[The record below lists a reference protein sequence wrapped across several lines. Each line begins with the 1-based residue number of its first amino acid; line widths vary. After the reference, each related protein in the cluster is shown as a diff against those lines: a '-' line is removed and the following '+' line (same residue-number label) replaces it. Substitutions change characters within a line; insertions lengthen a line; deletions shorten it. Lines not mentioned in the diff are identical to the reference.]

1 MKMQQGTFPVEL
13 AELAAALQAK
23 SGIFKADQ
31 EALALREEV
40 ESAARIFIFDH
51 ETQAETFTKAYG
63 IKNAL
68 KCCLALLSANIEPVK
83 YENVRD
89 LGCGSGVFGLTFAF
103 LATNPR
109 LHLTFVDQSPL
120 HLNIAQTVLTDSG
133 CAGNFSFLNQTLPPD
148 LPSNSELDLI
158 SYWFCENGHV
168 ASDASLI
175 DRLIGREAIIVDY
188 EKVISGIVDHL
199 PEHLVVKDRWSVV
212 SDVPLHMRDIVGD
225 ESVRSYGIHIVRA

>member
-1 MKMQQGTFPVEL
+1 MQQETFPVEL
-13 AELAAALQAK
+13 AELAAALQVN
-23 SGIFKADQ
+23 SEIFNANR

-40 ESAARIFIFDH
+40 ENSAKIFIFNH
-51 ETQAETFTKAYG
+51 ETQAETFTRAYG

-68 KCCLALLSANIEPVK
+68 KCCLALLSANIDPAK

-103 LATNPR
+103 LAANPILR
-109 LHLTFVDQSPL
+109 LTFIDQSPL
-120 HLNIAQTVLTDSG
+120 HLNIAQTVLADSG
-133 CAGNFSFLNQTLPPD
+133 CVGSFSFLNRTLPPD
-148 LPSNSELDLI
+148 LPSNADLDLV

-168 ASDASLI
+168 ASDADLI

-188 EKVISGIVDHL
+188 EKVIAGIVNHL
-199 PEHLVVKDRWSVV
+199 PEHLLVRTRWSAESVL
-212 SDVPLHMRDIVGD
+212 PANMRAIVGD

>member
-1 MKMQQGTFPVEL
+1 MQQETFPVEL
-13 AELAAALQAK
+13 AELAAALQIN
-23 SGIFKADQ
+23 SEIFNANR
-31 EALALREEV
+31 EALALRKEV

-51 ETQAETFTKAYG
+51 ETQAETFTRAYG

-68 KCCLALLSANIEPVK
+68 KCCLALLSANIDPAK

-103 LATNPR
+103 LAANPMLR
-109 LHLTFVDQSPL
+109 LTFVDQSPL
-120 HLNIAQTVLTDSG
+120 HLNIAQTVMADSG
-133 CAGNFSFLNQTLPPD
+133 CAGSFSFLNQTLPPD
-148 LPSNSELDLI
+148 LPSSSDLDLI

-168 ASDASLI
+168 ASDANLI

-188 EKVISGIVDHL
+188 EKVISGIVDHIPKYL
-199 PEHLVVKDRWSVV
+199 IVKDRWSVE

>member
-1 MKMQQGTFPVEL
+1 MQQEMFPVEL
-13 AELAAALQAK
+13 AELAAALQVN
-23 SGIFKADQ
+23 SEIFNANR

-40 ESAARIFIFDH
+40 ENSAKIFIFNH
-51 ETQAETFTKAYG
+51 ETQAETFTRAYG

-68 KCCLALLSANIEPVK
+68 KCCLALLSANIDPKK

-103 LATNPR
+103 LAANPLLR
-109 LHLTFVDQSPL
+109 LTFIDQSPL
-120 HLNIAQTVLTDSG
+120 HLNIAQTVLADSG
-133 CAGNFSFLNQTLPPD
+133 CAGSFSFLNRTLPPD
-148 LPSNSELDLI
+148 LPSNADLDLV

-168 ASDASLI
+168 ASDADLI

-188 EKVISGIVDHL
+188 EKVIAGIVNHL
-199 PEHLVVKDRWSVV
+199 PEHLVVRTRWSAESVL
-212 SDVPLHMRDIVGD
+212 PANMRAIVGD